1 MPDQYGRDMRE
12 VRQISVP
19 RQGLPSFTRQKLDF
33 TTRGKKGE
41 EQMAAEREAKYQES
55 LRHIAE
61 KERKE
66 KEWREDKRLR
76 AESARFEQEQDR
88 EVELDEDNLP

>member
-1 MPDQYGRDMRE
+1 
-12 VRQISVP
+12 
-19 RQGLPSFTRQKLDF
+19 
-33 TTRGKKGE
+33 
-41 EQMAAEREAKYQES
+41 MAAEREAKYQES